1 MFFFLCLSNGSEC
14 LIIVRPYGT
23 ANSMTLCID
32 VLFQPI
38 FAAIFKI
45 LLPWYCRTPDIN
57 SMCGY

>member
-38 FAAIFKI
+38 FAAIF
-45 LLPWYCRTPDIN
+45 
-57 SMCGY
+57 